1 MKYVIFISD
10 LNENII
16 PTILAFIVLYAF
28 TVFGAKTQGETDMGG
43 SEISK
48 YFSKVDFFFSSIVSA

>member
-28 TVFGAKTQGETDMGG
+28 TVFGAKSQEETDMDS

-48 YFSKVDFFFSSIVSA
+48 